1 MAPLPPPLHRPWPR
15 PSVRARAPL
24 RHSPLQH
31 RLQPARPAQPRG
43 GRRARLQA
51 QQRGA
56 QAPQVEPHGRQQAAR
71 HARLADRLA
80 RLQHLAR
87 RPAAPA
93 RARASARSRRG
104 ARAPACAAPGGGGWA
119 CSRAVLAWWPG
130 AATAHLAGTGG
141 AATEGGREGLRLP
154 RAQLRAGAQPLEKAP
169 SSCGTSRLLGKSA
182 APRHDSSRT
191 FIALP
196 APGAGGG
203 RLHDLAGVPGGAARR
218 RGPQPAQ
225 LQPARA
231 AAAWAGALAAGADG
245 ARHGGRA
252 PARGRLPGGARQRGG
267 GRGGQ
272 GGDVHLPGRGARPP
286 PAPPARSLVFATSRR
301 RAVPAP
307 ARSPR
312 RRRPGGQ

>member
-1 MAPLPPPLHRPWPR
+1 MLVCMACLQAPLSCKQSRLIVVTLPAAPYCRYTMKRSRPLWRPMDSSSICTRGYTRVSRQRCLAEPNKHQ
-15 PSVRARAPL
+15 ARQE
-24 RHSPLQH
+24 RQCVSCMSG
-31 RLQPARPAQPRG
+31 RL
-43 GRRARLQA
+43 LF
-51 QQRGA
+51 
-56 QAPQVEPHGRQQAAR
+56 V
-71 HARLADRLA
+71 RLA
-80 RLQHLAR
+80 RMAAAHPTHVRCPLNDIYRFCFCGCMGACLLSAIAR
-87 RPAAPA
+87 
-93 RARASARSRRG
+93 
-104 ARAPACAAPGGGGWA
+104 
-119 CSRAVLAWWPG
+119 
-130 AATAHLAGTGG
+130 
-141 AATEGGREGLRLP
+141 
-154 RAQLRAGAQPLEKAP
+154 